1 MGASLHGARARS
13 QRGTL
18 YRRLQQYAAGFSA
31 RVDAGTGSA
40 LARCIEGAFDT
51 FIHRGVLA
59 MASGGCAAGT
69 AADGHHRA
77 DEMLPSHI
85 RDRVVDVPAL
95 EPSLKRVRPQ
105 EGGAHPFKRSTAAMG

>member
-31 RVDAGTGSA
+31 RVDAGSGSA

-51 FIHRGVLA
+51 FIHRGFGHGSRRLRC
-59 MASGGCAAGT
+59 GDGC
-69 AADGHHRA
+69 R
-77 DEMLPSHI
+77 
-85 RDRVVDVPAL
+85 
-95 EPSLKRVRPQ
+95 
-105 EGGAHPFKRSTAAMG
+105 RSSPG